1 MYYFMYRFISSDFE
15 DKAYKQV
22 IPLALCGLSFGFGI
36 ASKWTGFYAAAGLV
50 ALYIIYIIM
59 QGKKLCS
66 EGKYGVFALRLTLIL
81 VVSIAFFVA
90 APAIIYY
97 LSYIPYAA
105 GLGKPLSPKIVW
117 ENQTGMLNYHIGVN
131 STHSYASRWWMW
143 IFDIRPILYYLEY
156 PAQGYHS
163 SFGAFLNPVV
173 CWGGLV
179 ALLSLLWR
187 QIRRRANGISLFILI
202 GYAAQLI
209 PWIPI
214 TRITFAYHYFPS
226 VVFLVLALSY
236 TADEFMEKAPQKKY
250 LPYTLCAVSVF
261 LFILFYPA
269 LTGLTIPD
277 RFSQLFLKWLPSWPF

>member
-1 MYYFMYRFISSDFE
+1 
-15 DKAYKQV
+15 
-22 IPLALCGLSFGFGI
+22 
-36 ASKWTGFYAAAGLV
+36 
-50 ALYIIYIIM
+50 
-59 QGKKLCS
+59 
-66 EGKYGVFALRLTLIL
+66 
-81 VVSIAFFVA
+81 
-90 APAIIYY
+90 
-97 LSYIPYAA
+97 
-105 GLGKPLSPKIVW
+105 
-117 ENQTGMLNYHIGVN
+117 
-131 STHSYASRWWMW
+131 
-143 IFDIRPILYYLEY
+143 
-156 PAQGYHS
+156 
-163 SFGAFLNPVV
+163 LNPVV
-173 CWGGLV
+173 CWGGFV

-187 QIRRRANGISLFILI
+187 QIMRRANGISLFIMI